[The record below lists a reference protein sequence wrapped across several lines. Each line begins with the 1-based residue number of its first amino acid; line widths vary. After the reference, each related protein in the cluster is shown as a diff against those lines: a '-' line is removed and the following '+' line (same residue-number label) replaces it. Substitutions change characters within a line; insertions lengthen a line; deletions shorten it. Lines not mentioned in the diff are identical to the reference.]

1 MEYVDERPVKDRDR
15 IGLVPWVVRPAAS
28 RSRKGGHQI
37 MSTQPVEDLDATVTD
52 GGDVVV
58 PAEQVSRVVDVKP
71 GDHVR
76 VRILGKE
83 HSRRN
88 MYGVF
93 ADDPIGLADGDL
105 AEVRQEMWRDFGSG
119 DGA

>member
-1 MEYVDERPVKDRDR
+1 
-15 IGLVPWVVRPAAS
+15 
-28 RSRKGGHQI
+28 

-52 GGDVVV
+52 GGDVLV
-58 PAEQVSRVVDVKP
+58 PADEVSRVVDVKP
-71 GDHVR
+71 GDHLR
-76 VRILGKE
+76 VRILGKT

-93 ADDPIGLADGDL
+93 ADDPIGISDDDL
-105 AEVRQEMWRDFGSG
+105 DEIRRDMWRDFGSV